1 MAMGLRLGRK
11 RGRGRRRRKRMGR
24 KKSGKRR
31 RAGSSWKEMEENLLE
46 SDDEVVYKVA
56 RD

>member
-11 RGRGRRRRKRMGR
+11 RGRGRRRKLRMGR

-31 RAGSSWKEMEENLLE
+31 RAGSGWKEMEESL
-46 SDDEVVYKVA
+46 
-56 RD
+56 